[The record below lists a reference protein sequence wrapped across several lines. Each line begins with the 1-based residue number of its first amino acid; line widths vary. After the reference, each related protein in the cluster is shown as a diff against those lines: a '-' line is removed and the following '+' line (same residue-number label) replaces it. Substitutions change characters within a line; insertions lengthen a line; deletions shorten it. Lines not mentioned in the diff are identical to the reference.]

1 MLRSPQAFRRLAV
14 LVLVLLIVLV
24 ASGAAV
30 RLTNSGLGCA
40 DWPACSDTEFIDV
53 SSRHAAIEQFNRIF
67 SGLIGIPILALLI
80 AGYRRRPARRDLVRP
95 VWGMLAL
102 FAAEAAVGGLSV
114 LLELAWFSVAAHF
127 LLAVGLVALAA
138 VAVRRSAADGPGGG
152 AVPCPAWLR
161 RSAAVTL
168 LGTLWVLV
176 WGTLL
181 TAAGPHG
188 GDELADRLSWP
199 IPTVARVHSVS
210 VDVLVAFVLGVTI
223 LAARRAAQPV
233 VLRAL
238 AWTLAAMVAQGALG
252 YVQYLNDIPATL
264 VWFHVVGATLVA
276 LSVFEFAMTAGVVG
290 AGTRPP
296 NGGADGGRVSDQDGR
311 SITTD
316 RVGRV

>member
-1 MLRSPQAFRRLAV
+1 MLRSPRAYRRLAV

-53 SSRHAAIEQFNRIF
+53 SSRHAAIEQFNRLF
-67 SGLIGIPILALLI
+67 SGLIGLPIVALLV
-80 AGYRRRPARRDLVRP
+80 AGYRRRPARRDLVGP

-114 LLELAWFSVAAHF
+114 LLELAWFSVSAHF
-127 LLAVGLVALAA
+127 LLAVGLVFLAA
-138 VAVRRSAADGPGGG
+138 VAVRRSGVDDPEDAS
-152 AVPCPAWLR
+152 VPCEPWLR
-161 RSAAVTL
+161 RSASVIL
-168 LGTLWVLV
+168 GGTLWVLV

-199 IPTVARVHSVS
+199 IPTVARIHAVS
-210 VDVLVAFVLGVTI
+210 VDVLVAFVLCATLFAVR
-223 LAARRAAQPV
+223 RRAPAV
-233 VLRAL
+233 ALRGL
-238 AWTLAAMVAQGALG
+238 GWIMAAMVAQGTLG
-252 YVQYLNDIPATL
+252 YVQYVNDIPATL

-276 LSVFEFAMTAGVVG
+276 LAVFELAMSVGVRGTGTRRSREPSPTEPGG
-290 AGTRPP
+290 AG
-296 NGGADGGRVSDQDGR
+296 SLL
-311 SITTD
+311 
-316 RVGRV
+316 